1 MPENYG
7 VFIGNLTE
15 ELCSK
20 LIKKVEITMTQ
31 HYIGVKIVEAF
42 PQEKDGKPGYGV
54 KYPDGYLSWSPKD
67 VFELAYFPMG
77 KGNDNKVTQ
86 EMVNDFFPEIE
97 ASQLDE
103 KTVLVKGKMLTGF
116 TQYETGSCV
125 DPANF
130 DMSTGSKVATKRIED
145 VIWKFL
151 GFVVQWGRFGLNS
164 LKEQEQNDKSVTE
177 LDDSFVCRE

>member
-1 MPENYG
+1 MPENRDAY
-7 VFIGNLTE
+7 INSLTGNLFARKMEQEQKRKLEKEKNKLE
-15 ELCSK
+15 EQA
-20 LIKKVEITMTQ
+20 MTQ

-67 VFELAYFPMG
+67 VFESAYFPMG
-77 KGNDNKVTQ
+77 ATNNNKVTP

-116 TQYETGSCV
+116 TQYETGACV

-145 VIWKFL
+145 VIWKCL
-151 GFVVQWGRFGLNS
+151 GFVVQWGRFGLTGN
-164 LKEQEQNDKSVTE
+164 LK
-177 LDDSFVCRE
+177 